1 MFLLLSRKVPLGLT
15 NALEFPL
22 GTPLTFAPLLLRQM
36 SVLFCK
42 SSLLCS
48 TLHMVYLQ
56 VLTDIGSQSQDGP
69 THVPPALKNFS
80 ISQKQKALDEL
91 VLDQWLTHTPDGNI
105 GLGVRSFLDLRSYF
119 RNSDIPSCQVCNEA
133 GVKVVIDTCF
143 AILVD
148 TG

>member
-1 MFLLLSRKVPLGLT
+1 M
-15 NALEFPL
+15 
-22 GTPLTFAPLLLRQM
+22 TFAPLSLRKM
-36 SVLFCK
+36 SVLFCT

-48 TLHMVYLQ
+48 TLHMVCLQ
-56 VLTDIGSQSQDGP
+56 ILTDVGSQSQDGP

-80 ISQKQKALDEL
+80 ISQKQKTLDEL

-119 RNSDIPSCQVCNEA
+119 RNNDIPSCQVCNEA

-143 AILVD
+143 TISVD